1 MLGTAIRTGIAM
13 AVVSSANVEMVNA
26 QTRFAVSDGEVLPVV
41 DGLRIVTVR
50 DTVLKVC
57 YALFVLEARLP
68 VGRAPSERP
77 NIAMAAEERDRQLSR
92 LTIDFEASV
101 RSLAAGMSTPSPLQY
116 QWEADKAR
124 SAYEHQLR
132 EQEFAR
138 LEDQLAQIAS
148 APQLAVSGPTACLQ
162 SPSIPPRSEVP

>member
-1 MLGTAIRTGIAM
+1 M
-13 AVVSSANVEMVNA
+13 AVVSSASVEVAKA

-57 YALFVLEARLP
+57 YALFVLEAR
-68 VGRAPSERP
+68 RAPTSEPP
-77 NIAMAAEERDRQLSR
+77 NIALAADERDRQLAR

-124 SAYEHQLR
+124 SEYEHRLR

-148 APQLAVSGPTACLQ
+148 APQLAVSGPTACLA
-162 SPSIPPRSEVP
+162 SPSIPVRSEVQ